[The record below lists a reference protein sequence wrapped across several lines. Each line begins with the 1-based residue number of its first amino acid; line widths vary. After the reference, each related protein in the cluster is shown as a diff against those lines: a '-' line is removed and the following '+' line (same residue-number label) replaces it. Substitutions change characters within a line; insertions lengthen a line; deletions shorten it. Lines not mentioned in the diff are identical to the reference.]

1 MRALSLARSLAISLS
16 LARARSLSHTH
27 TGPAARNGQIQEG
40 DILQQVLAA
49 CVCVSACVCLYVA
62 SVRVLLFFW
71 EKIPSV
77 FLFFIQYFF
86 YIQHFFC
93 LKKIHISTWCDL
105 VEHPQVDKT
114 VVSTFKLK
122 DLASHLLG
130 PEGTQVELVMLRK
143 GSR

>member
-1 MRALSLARSLAISLS
+1 MCL
-16 LARARSLSHTH
+16 
-27 TGPAARNGQIQEG
+27 
-40 DILQQVLAA
+40 
-49 CVCVSACVCLYVA
+49 CV
-62 SVRVLLFFW
+62 SVRVLVCRQRASAALFLGKNTFS
-71 EKIPSV
+71 ISVFHSV
-77 FLFFIQYFF
+77 FLL
-86 YIQHFFC
+86 HSAFFC